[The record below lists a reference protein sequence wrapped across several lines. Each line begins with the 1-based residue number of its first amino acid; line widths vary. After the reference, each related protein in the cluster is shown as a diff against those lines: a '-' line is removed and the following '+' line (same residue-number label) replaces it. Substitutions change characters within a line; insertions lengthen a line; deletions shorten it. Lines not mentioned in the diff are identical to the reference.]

1 MNIYIAIL
9 RLKAKS
15 TLKMKK
21 KPHQPTSLAEL
32 QMIFDRLQIRVL
44 DKYLV

>member
-21 KPHQPTSLAEL
+21 KNPPTNKPSRTSDD
-32 QMIFDRLQIRVL
+32 I
-44 DKYLV
+44 